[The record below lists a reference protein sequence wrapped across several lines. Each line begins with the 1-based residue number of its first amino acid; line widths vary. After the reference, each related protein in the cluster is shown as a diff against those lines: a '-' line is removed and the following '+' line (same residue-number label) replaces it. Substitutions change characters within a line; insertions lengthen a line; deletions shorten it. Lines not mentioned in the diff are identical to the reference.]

1 MPLVTFA
8 AVLETLRQSRAL
20 DAETFANYRR
30 ATEKFGNFIGRSGS
44 LNDLEIV
51 SINRWIEYL
60 ETQYKL
66 TTVKNIRR
74 DFLVV
79 WHFAADQ
86 GLCSDPPIRKIRKV
100 KPPKPMPEA
109 WPASWVPR
117 LIRGA
122 ESLVG
127 CLKCGTPYSTYAAAM
142 FRFLADTLLR
152 PKDCRLVKWDC
163 IRPDGSIVLT
173 QNKTKRVVVRRLQP
187 STMKALG
194 KMPRP
199 GCEVFWLSKTQSER
213 LVRMTFH
220 AAKICKP
227 KGQSIGHFRHTGGTE
242 IFKKLG
248 SDAAREALGH
258 TPDSRIFE
266 IHYLDPT
273 AKVVPVDSWY

>member
-8 AVLETLRQSRAL
+8 AVLETLRQTRQL
-20 DAETFANYRR
+20 EAETWNNYRR
-30 ATEKFGNFIGRSGS
+30 ACEKFGNFIGRPASIS
-44 LNDLEIV
+44 DLEIL
-51 SINRWIEYL
+51 SINRWIEFL
-60 ETQYKL
+60 ETQFQL

-86 GLCSDPPIRKIRKV
+86 GLCSDPPIRKIRRV
-100 KPPKPMPEA
+100 KPPKPIPQA
-109 WPASWVPR
+109 WPASWVQR
-117 LIRGA
+117 LICGA

-127 CLKCGTPYSTYAAAM
+127 CLQDGTPYSTYAAAM
-142 FRFLADTLLR
+142 FRLLADTLMR
-152 PKDCRLVKWDC
+152 PKDSRLLRWDA
-163 IRPDGSIVLT
+163 IRPNGTVVLI
-173 QNKTKRVVVRRLQP
+173 QHKTKRVVVRQLQP
-187 STMKALG
+187 ATLQALN
-194 KMPRP
+194 KLPRLTP
-199 GCEVFWLSKTQSER
+199 NVFWLSKTQCER
-213 LVRMTFH
+213 IVRMTFK
-220 AAKICKP
+220 AAKISKP
-227 KGQSIGHFRHTGGTE
+227 AGQSIGHFRHTGGTE